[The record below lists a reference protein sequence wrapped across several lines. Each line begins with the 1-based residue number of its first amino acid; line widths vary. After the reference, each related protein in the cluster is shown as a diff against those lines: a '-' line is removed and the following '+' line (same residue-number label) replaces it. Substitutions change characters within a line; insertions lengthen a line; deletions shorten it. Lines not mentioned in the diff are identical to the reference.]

1 MFVAPDT
8 ERDAVSRTG
17 ERNDPSHLLGPRES
31 RNVPADVTV
40 TVREIPGAVGIL
52 EAIVDRPAGVPK
64 AVVVM
69 AHPLPTAGG
78 TMHTKMV
85 FQAAKGLVRTG
96 CLVLRF
102 NFRGVGRSVGQFDE
116 GRGEQDDFRSALDYA
131 AATFP
136 GVQVWAAGASFGAY
150 VAMTAGAGDDR
161 VTTLIGIALPVDRY
175 DFSAVEASG
184 KPKFIVHG
192 EEDELI
198 PVGLVRACYGRM
210 REPRELITIDRA
222 NHLFEGQAGEVGDAL
237 EALLGDFH
245 A

>member
-1 MFVAPDT
+1 V
-8 ERDAVSRTG
+8 RDAIARTG
-17 ERNDPSHLLGPRES
+17 GESDPSRGQEQQES

-40 TVREIPGAVGIL
+40 SVREIPGAVGLL
-52 EAIVDRPAGVPK
+52 EAIVDRPSGVPR
-64 AVVVM
+64 AVVVV

-85 FQAAKGLVRTG
+85 FQATKGLVRSG

-102 NFRGVGRSVGQFDE
+102 NFRGVGLSVGQFDE
-116 GRGEQDDFRSALDYA
+116 GRGEQDDFRAAVTYA
-131 AATFP
+131 ATAFP
-136 GVQVWAAGASFGAY
+136 SVQIWAAGASFGAY
-150 VAMTAGAGDDR
+150 VAMTAGAADTR
-161 VTTLIGIALPVDRY
+161 VTTLIGIAPPVDRY
-175 DFSAVEASG
+175 DFSAVEASE

-198 PVGLVRACYGRM
+198 PIGLVRVCYGRM
-210 REPRELITIDRA
+210 REPRELITIERA

-237 EALLGDFH
+237 EELLGDFH